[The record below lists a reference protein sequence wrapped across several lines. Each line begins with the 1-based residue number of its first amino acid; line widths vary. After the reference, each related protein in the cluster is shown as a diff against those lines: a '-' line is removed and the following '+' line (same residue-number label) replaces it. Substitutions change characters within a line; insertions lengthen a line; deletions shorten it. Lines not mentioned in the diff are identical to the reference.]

1 MNLSDLEG
9 SKSSLANIGTCAS
22 GILYLSAPVTFT
34 LLTRYPRLRRFC
46 GPVGLAL
53 MVVGSILSSFATD
66 VWHLIATQGV
76 ICALGSGL
84 LYSPTTLYLDE
95 WFVQRKGLAYGVM
108 LASKSLA
115 GAALPFLMG
124 LCWIDSAFAQPCEH
138 GQWLRTYLA
147 SYASTIGLKSQI
159 GTLMIALL
167 NATSVPGSLLIGMLN
182 DRCHVTNV
190 ILISTIGSTLA
201 VLIFWG
207 MADQVALLAVF
218 AILFAG
224 GFSTT
229 WSGVLIQMKQEM
241 PALETG
247 LVFGLLAGGRGIG
260 NVISGPLSTILIDS
274 GLVEASKSRPMGYE
288 TQYGWLIVFTGI
300 TALLGGWGWTWRVC
314 QTLLQ

>member
-1 MNLSDLEG
+1 M
-9 SKSSLANIGTCAS
+9 K
-22 GILYLSAPVTFT
+22 
-34 LLTRYPRLRRFC
+34 
-46 GPVGLAL
+46 
-53 MVVGSILSSFATD
+53 
-66 VWHLIATQGV
+66 LIAT
-76 ICALGSGL
+76 APL
-84 LYSPTTLYLDE
+84 LYFLRPRTRPISSTTPQRLSLSFLTLPSFWILQTGNILQSLGY
-95 WFVQRKGLAYGVM
+95 FVP
-108 LASKSLA
+108 S
-115 GAALPFLMG
+115 
-124 LCWIDSAFAQPCEH
+124 
-138 GQWLRTYLA
+138 TYLA
-147 SYASTIGLKSQI
+147 SYASTIGLKPQI

-201 VLIFWG
+201 VLFFWG
-207 MADQVALLAVF
+207 LADQVALLAVF
-218 AILFAG
+218 AILYGFFAG
-224 GFSTT
+224 GFSAT

-274 GLVEASKSRPMGYE
+274 GLVEVSKSRSLGYE

-300 TALLGGWGWTWRVC
+300 TALLGGWGWMWRMC

>member
-1 MNLSDLEG
+1 M
-9 SKSSLANIGTCAS
+9 K
-22 GILYLSAPVTFT
+22 
-34 LLTRYPRLRRFC
+34 
-46 GPVGLAL
+46 
-53 MVVGSILSSFATD
+53 
-66 VWHLIATQGV
+66 LIAT
-76 ICALGSGL
+76 APL
-84 LYSPTTLYLDE
+84 LYFLRPRTRAISSTTPQRLSLSFLTLPSFWILQTGNILQSLGY
-95 WFVQRKGLAYGVM
+95 FVP
-108 LASKSLA
+108 S
-115 GAALPFLMG
+115 
-124 LCWIDSAFAQPCEH
+124 
-138 GQWLRTYLA
+138 TYLA
-147 SYASTIGLKSQI
+147 SYASTIGLKPQI

-201 VLIFWG
+201 VLVFWG
-207 MADQVALLAVF
+207 LADQVALLAVF
-218 AILFAG
+218 AILYGFFAG
-224 GFSTT
+224 GFSAT

-274 GLVEASKSRPMGYE
+274 GLVEVSKSRSLGYE

-300 TALLGGWGWTWRVC
+300 TALLGGWGWMWRMC